1 MMGIYPIEVQ
11 LYDKHSKTPNS
22 YKFDLI
28 LSLDAENE
36 EELEELEEELEE
48 LEKLGEG
55 EGEFNIFQGIDPLE
69 VEAEIEATKE
79 KIEEEDDK
87 EKLKEP
93 KMSLKQITP

>member
-55 EGEFNIFQGIDPLE
+55 EFKFFPGIDPLE